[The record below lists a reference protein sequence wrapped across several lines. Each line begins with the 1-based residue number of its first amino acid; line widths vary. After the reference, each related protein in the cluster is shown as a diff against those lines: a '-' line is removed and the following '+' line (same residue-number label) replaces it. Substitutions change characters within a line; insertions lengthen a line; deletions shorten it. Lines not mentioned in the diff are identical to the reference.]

1 MIPPSIFHF
10 AYDVASSRDF
20 EGQHGQPTDGV
31 LPSAGETEGR
41 VDETADV
48 HAEGTVDW
56 VQDSQLSESLHHEV
70 SRVACQWVAGA
81 IGC

>member
-1 MIPPSIFHF
+1 MFLPSFFHF
-10 AYDVASSRDF
+10 AYDVASSRDLK
-20 EGQHGQPTDGV
+20 GQHGQPTDGV
-31 LPSAGETEGR
+31 FPGTGETERR

-70 SRVACQWVAGA
+70 SRVACQ
-81 IGC
+81 

>member
-1 MIPPSIFHF
+1 MPPTHN
-10 AYDVASSRDF
+10 VASSRDL
-20 EGQHGQPTDGV
+20 ERQHSQPTDGV
-31 LPSAGETEGR
+31 LPSAGETERR

-70 SRVACQWVAGA
+70 PRVARQWGAGA
-81 IGC
+81 IEC

>member
-1 MIPPSIFHF
+1 MLQAAEISKGST
-10 AYDVASSRDF
+10 VS
-20 EGQHGQPTDGV
+20 QLMGV
-31 LPSAGETEGR
+31 FPSAGETERR

-70 SRVACQWVAGA
+70 SRVACQWGAGA